1 MMMEWLFV
9 LMPLAAF
16 LYASVGH
23 GGASSY
29 LMLLTWFGFMPDAI
43 RPGALMLNL
52 AVSGI
57 AFLAFQRK
65 TQFPVKLF
73 LWFMAGSV
81 PASYLGAGI
90 RLDAEVYRSLLG
102 LLLLFPVLRLFG
114 WIKAAGQVARPVS
127 YPLALGIGAL
137 IGLLS
142 GMIGIGGGILLS
154 PVLLLLGWAD
164 LRQTAAMS
172 ALFIFVNSAAGL
184 AGIDASIMEL
194 PQLFYSLLPLTLLGG
209 MLGAWLGANRF
220 KAPAMRYAL
229 GLVLLIAAA
238 KFLTPAVVSLQAY
251 LSAAFT

>member
-29 LMLLTWFGFMPDAI
+29 LMLLTWLGFMPDAI

-65 TQFPVKLF
+65 TQFPLKLF

-81 PASYLGAGI
+81 PASFLGAGI
-90 RLDAEVYRSLLG
+90 SLNVEVYRILLG
-102 LLLLFPVLRLFG
+102 VLLLFPVLRLFG
-114 WIKAAGQVARPVS
+114 LLNSENKPGRPVS

-184 AGIDASIMEL
+184 AGIEANIMEL

-220 KAPAMRYAL
+220 KAPAMLYAL
-229 GLVLLIAAA
+229 GIVLLIAAV
-238 KFLTPAVVSLQAY
+238 KFLTPAVVSLQQQ
-251 LSAAFT
+251 LTAFFA

>member
-57 AFLAFQRK
+57 AFLAFRRK
-65 TQFPVKLF
+65 TQFPLQLF

-90 RLDAEVYRSLLG
+90 SLDAELYRILLG
-102 LLLLFPVLRLFG
+102 ILLMFPVLRLFG
-114 WIKAAGQVARPVS
+114 WLQPRSSKALPVS
-127 YPLALGIGAL
+127 YPWAICIGAV
-137 IGLLS
+137 IGFLS
-142 GMIGIGGGILLS
+142 GLIGIGGGILLS

-184 AGIDASIMEL
+184 AGTDAQLLNL
-194 PQLFYSLLPLTLLGG
+194 PEPFYQLLPLTLVGG
-209 MLGAWLGANRF
+209 ILGAMAGAYRF

-229 GLVLLIAAA
+229 GIVLLIAAG
-238 KFLTPAVVSLQAY
+238 KFLAPAVVSLQQQIT
-251 LSAAFT
+251 AFFA